1 MIQENKNSADINET
15 NQKLDF
21 KGSFSGNISENSL
34 FSGQNKLVLT
44 KSRLFFF
51 VPDSLDEISAVN
63 VKKALI
69 SERPTGSSVV
79 GYSKVGYWYK
89 KGTSTEWSRNMIIS
103 VKFNNFFLAAKSIEK

>member
-1 MIQENKNSADINET
+1 M
-15 NQKLDF
+15 
-21 KGSFSGNISENSL
+21 
-34 FSGQNKLVLT
+34 
-44 KSRLFFF
+44 
-51 VPDSLDEISAVN
+51 PDSLDEISAVN

-103 VKFNNFFLAAKSIEK
+103 VKFNNFFWLQNLLKNEAILKIKIWVHFFFLFFPICFCYFGYKFIF